1 MWSIPSSILPSEL
14 DGNIKVI
21 QGFLLDPVDPNG
33 KSAADLLQKK
43 RKVTVRKRRI
53 LTPDS
58 ENSDGEVV
66 AKPKQ
71 VKKRKEETIAYRSA
85 QFVSPY

>member
-1 MWSIPSSILPSEL
+1 MLPSEL

-21 QGFLLDPVDPNG
+21 EGFLLDPVDPNG
-33 KSAADLLQKK
+33 KSARDLLQKK
-43 RKVTVRKRRI
+43 RKVTVRKRRV

-58 ENSDGEVV
+58 ENSDGDVV

-71 VKKRKEETIAYRSA
+71 SKKRKEEVTAYRSA
-85 QFVSPY
+85 QFASIYQL